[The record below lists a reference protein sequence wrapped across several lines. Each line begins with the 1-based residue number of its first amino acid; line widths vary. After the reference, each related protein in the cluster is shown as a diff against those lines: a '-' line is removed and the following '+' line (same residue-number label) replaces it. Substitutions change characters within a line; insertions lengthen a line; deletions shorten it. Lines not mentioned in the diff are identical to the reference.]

1 MINALLLL
9 YGRQECFFCVI
20 IQRINTKRFDKLFMH
35 VKLSSKG
42 INKE

>member
-1 MINALLLL
+1 MHSCCFMG
-9 YGRQECFFCVI
+9 GRSVFFCVI
-20 IQRINTKRFDKLFMH
+20 IQRINTKRFNKLFMH

>member
-9 YGRQECFFCVI
+9 YGRQECFFVI
-20 IQRINTKRFDKLFMH
+20 IQRINTKRFNKLFMH